1 MRSWLSEPVE
11 RFPPLAGA
19 VRPTIF
25 WQAMSLRRYD
35 QFLMR
40 ARLSSAWSRSGLCI
54 GVLVLCLLGW
64 TNCQSNGRSPSGGAG
79 AGGSAAGGFV
89 SGGSAVGTG
98 GVLAGGTGGSATGGS
113 QSGGIS
119 GQDSGTGGV
128 AVGGGGAGGEGGVAL
143 FARDGGVDTATPG
156 GTTGAAGAGGA
167 TTGAGGIVGTAGSA
181 STAGGG
187 GGESA
192 TSSGAGGSAAGSG
205 AGGSIIAGS
214 SASGGKAGSGGAIGS
229 SGGAGATG
237 GGGAGGNAA
246 GGSGTAGGV
255 AGSGGSSPGTL
266 FVGLQWADTSGNP
279 IQAHGGGVIKVGSYY
294 YWFGENRNPDGTF
307 FAVSCYRSTDL
318 VNWEFRNNVLTQKSA
333 AELNHANIERPKV
346 VYNATTS
353 QYVMWMHWENGTDY
367 TASRAAVAS
376 SSSVDGNY
384 TYMGSARPMV
394 GTGVIDHGIAGY
406 QSRDATLFVDSDGQA
421 YFISASNE
429 NYDLN
434 LYRLTSDYLSISAL
448 TAVLFPGG
456 HREAPALWKRNGVYF
471 LLTSAATGWSPNQAA
486 YATSSALASGWS
498 AWSDVGDATTFYSQS
513 TFVVPV
519 AGAAGTAYLYMGDRW
534 AGAWGGPVNDS
545 TYIFLPITFP
555 SNTSMGM
562 TWNNTVTID
571 AMAGTITGATN
582 RFKYVN
588 QASGKAMA
596 IQNASTADSAPAVQ
610 AATSGGNEQRWIL
623 NYDAAGFFNLT
634 NLNSSRVLDVLS
646 GATTDG
652 ASIVQFASNGGDNQ
666 KWRVVDKGGGT
677 YQLLN
682 KKSSKLAEVP
692 TGATAD
698 GVALDQRTASGG
710 SNQLWQM
717 SVAN

>member
-1 MRSWLSEPVE
+1 
-11 RFPPLAGA
+11 
-19 VRPTIF
+19 
-25 WQAMSLRRYD
+25 MSLRRHD

-40 ARLSSAWSRSGLCI
+40 VRLPLVWGRPGVGVGVSLPARLA
-54 GVLVLCLLGW
+54 VLFLCLLGW
-64 TNCQSNGRSPSGGAG
+64 TNCQSNTAGRSPSGGAG
-79 AGGSAAGGFV
+79 VGGGAASGLA
-89 SGGSAVGTG
+89 SGGSVASTG
-98 GVLAGGTGGSATGGS
+98 GVLAGGTGGSAMGGN

-119 GQDSGTGGV
+119 GQDSGTGGA
-128 AVGGGGAGGEGGVAL
+128 AVGGSGAGGEDSVA
-143 FARDGGVDTATPG
+143 FSTRDAGVDSATHG
-156 GTTGAAGAGGA
+156 GTAGGTMSAAGVGGP
-167 TTGAGGIVGTAGSA
+167 TTGAGGMVGGAGSR
-181 STAGGG
+181 STAGGDSG
-187 GGESA
+187 GIA
-192 TSSGAGGSAAGSG
+192 TSVGGSAAGSG

-214 SASGGKAGSGGAIGS
+214 SASGGKAGSGGSVGS

-255 AGSGGSSPGTL
+255 AGSGGSSPGAL

-333 AELNHANIERPKV
+333 AELNRANIERPKV
-346 VYNATTS
+346 IYNATTS

-384 TYMGSARPMV
+384 TYLGSARPLL
-394 GTGVIDHGIAGY
+394 GTGVVDHGIAGY
-406 QSRDATLFVDSDGQA
+406 QSRDATLFVDTDGQA

-434 LYRLTSDYLSISAL
+434 LYRLKSDYLSIDTLA
-448 TAVLFPGG
+448 AVLFPGG

-486 YATSSALASGWS
+486 YATSSSLASGWS
-498 AWSDVGDATTFYSQS
+498 AWSNVGDATTFYSQS

-545 TYIFLPITFP
+545 TYIFLPVAFP
-555 SNTSMGM
+555 SNTSMTM

-571 AMAGTITGATN
+571 AGAGAVTGATN

-588 QASGKAMA
+588 QGSGKAMA

-610 AATSGGNEQRWIL
+610 MATSGGNEQRWIL

-677 YQLLN
+677 YQLVN
-682 KKSSKLAEVP
+682 KKSSKLAEIP
-692 TGATAD
+692 AGATAD
-698 GVALDQRTASGG
+698 GIALDQRTASGG

>member
-1 MRSWLSEPVE
+1 
-11 RFPPLAGA
+11 
-19 VRPTIF
+19 
-25 WQAMSLRRYD
+25 
-35 QFLMR
+35 MR
-40 ARLSSAWSRSGLCI
+40 ASVSPDIPWPRSGLSLSASL
-54 GVLVLCLLGW
+54 GVIVLCLLGW
-64 TNCQSNGRSPSGGAG
+64 TNCKSNTGSSPSGGAG
-79 AGGSAAGGFV
+79 AGGSATGALA
-89 SGGSAVGTG
+89 SGGSVAGTG
-98 GVLAGGTGGSATGGS
+98 GVLAGAPGGSAAGGS
-113 QSGGIS
+113 QVGGNSGL
-119 GQDSGTGGV
+119 DSGTGGAAAAGSGAGGDGSAASSAPDGGV
-128 AVGGGGAGGEGGVAL
+128 DSAAQGGTAGGTTGAGGSGSGTAGVGGTAGSGDGGSAAGGGGAGGSGV
-143 FARDGGVDTATPG
+143 
-156 GTTGAAGAGGA
+156 
-167 TTGAGGIVGTAGSA
+167 
-181 STAGGG
+181 
-187 GGESA
+187 
-192 TSSGAGGSAAGSG
+192 GGSAAGSG
-205 AGGSIIAGS
+205 TIGVGGT
-214 SASGGKAGSGGAIGS
+214 SGGKTGSGGTVGNGGGGS
-229 SGGAGATG
+229 ATG
-237 GGGAGGNAA
+237 GGGAGGNLV

-318 VNWEFRNNVLTQKSA
+318 VNWEFRDNVLTQKSA
-333 AELNHANIERPKV
+333 AELNRANIERPKV
-346 VYNATTS
+346 IYNATTG

-384 TYMGSARPMV
+384 TYLGSARPMM
-394 GTGVIDHGIAGY
+394 GTGVVDHGIAGY

-434 LYRLTSDYLSISAL
+434 LYRLKSDYLSIDTLA
-448 TAVLFPGG
+448 AVLFPGG

-486 YATSSALASGWS
+486 YATSSSLASGWS
-498 AWSDVGDATTFYSQS
+498 AWSNVGDATTFYSQS
-513 TFVVPV
+513 TFVLPV

-534 AGAWGGPVNDS
+534 AGAWAGPVNDS
-545 TYIFLPITFP
+545 TYIFLPISFP
-555 SNTSMGM
+555 SNTSMSM

-571 AMAGTITGATN
+571 AAAGSITGATN
-582 RFKYVN
+582 RFKYIN
-588 QASGKAMA
+588 NGSGKAMA

-610 AATSGGNEQRWIL
+610 TAYSGGDEQRWIL

-677 YQLLN
+677 YQLVN

-692 TGATAD
+692 SGATGD
-698 GVALDQRTASGG
+698 GIALDQRTASGAT
-710 SNQLWQM
+710 NQLWQM

>member
-1 MRSWLSEPVE
+1 MP
-11 RFPPLAGA
+11 
-19 VRPTIF
+19 
-25 WQAMSLRRYD
+25 LRRYD
-35 QFLMR
+35 QLLMR
-40 ARLSSAWSRSGLCI
+40 VRLLLVWVLSGMGVGVSLPARL
-54 GVLVLCLLGW
+54 GVLALCMLTW
-64 TNCQSNGRSPSGGAG
+64 TNCQSNTAGRSPSGGAG
-79 AGGSAAGGFV
+79 VGGSAASGLS
-89 SGGSAVGTG
+89 SGGSVAGTG
-98 GVLAGGTGGSATGGS
+98 GVLAGGTGGSAMGGN

-119 GQDSGTGGV
+119 GQDSGTGGA
-128 AVGGGGAGGEGGVAL
+128 AVGGSGAGGEGSVA
-143 FARDGGVDTATPG
+143 FSTRDGGVDSAAPG
-156 GTTGAAGAGGA
+156 GTTSGTMGTAGVGGT
-167 TTGAGGIVGTAGSA
+167 TTGAGGIVGGAGGE

-187 GGESA
+187 SGGSA
-192 TSSGAGGSAAGSG
+192 TSGGAGGN
-205 AGGSIIAGS
+205 IIAGS
-214 SASGGKAGSGGAIGS
+214 SASGGKAGSGSVGS

-237 GGGAGGNAA
+237 GGGAGGTAA

-318 VNWEFRNNVLTQKSA
+318 VNWDFRNNVLTQKSA
-333 AELNHANIERPKV
+333 AELNRANIERPKV
-346 VYNATTS
+346 IYNATTG

-367 TASRAAVAS
+367 TASRAAVAN

-384 TYMGSARPMV
+384 TYLGSARPLV
-394 GTGVIDHGIAGY
+394 ATGVVDHGIAGY
-406 QSRDATLFVDSDGQA
+406 QSRDATLFVDTDGQA

-448 TAVLFPGG
+448 VTVLFPGG

-486 YATSSALASGWS
+486 CATSSALASGWS
-498 AWSDVGDATTFYSQS
+498 AWSNVGDATTFYSQS

-534 AGAWGGPVNDS
+534 AGAWAGPVNDS
-545 TYIFLPITFP
+545 TYIFLPISFP
-555 SNTSMGM
+555 SNTSMSM
-562 TWNNTVTID
+562 AWNNTVTID
-571 AMAGTITGATN
+571 AVAGTITGATN
-582 RFKYVN
+582 RFKFVN

-677 YQLLN
+677 YQLVN
-682 KKSSKLAEVP
+682 KKSSKLAEIP
-692 TGATAD
+692 AGATAD
-698 GVALDQRTASGG
+698 GIALDQRAASGG